1 MTPFRGIQLQE
12 MLAPYYPVTRE
23 ALQKA
28 ILVVAAADGYQCVF
42 TFSEVTNRNDQ
53 SEVLVIEEGKDQGG
67 LFRLFPSADFFSDR
81 AVKAAKELRYLT
93 VN

>member
-1 MTPFRGIQLQE
+1 
-12 MLAPYYPVTRE
+12 
-23 ALQKA
+23 
-28 ILVVAAADGYQCVF
+28 VAAVDGYQCVF

-81 AVKAAKELRYLT
+81 AVKAAKELRYPT

>member
-1 MTPFRGIQLQE
+1 
-12 MLAPYYPVTRE
+12 
-23 ALQKA
+23 
-28 ILVVAAADGYQCVF
+28 VF